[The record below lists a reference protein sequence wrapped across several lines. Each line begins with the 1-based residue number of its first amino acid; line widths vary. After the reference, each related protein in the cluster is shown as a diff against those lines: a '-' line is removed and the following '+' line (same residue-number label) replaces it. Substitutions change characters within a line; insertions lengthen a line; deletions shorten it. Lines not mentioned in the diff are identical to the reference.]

1 MSNLDELR
9 EVLEELCEYCLS
21 DELTLPT
28 LQDKLDQCPLHEVKA
43 HYSFYPFFHN
53 VCVSKGV
60 TLEIVEYVLDKFP
73 DAVRTISEDM
83 SGYVGCMDTERALP
97 LHLACFNQY
106 CAHSVIKL
114 IMEKYPPAISYFCL
128 AGENVLQ
135 TGDYCDDIEG
145 APLHYYVMRETNIQ
159 IETMIMLITAYP
171 QAILATDSEHH
182 YTPLHAILGKEDKY
196 INNRLHALKLLLAE
210 QPLLIRTVMSNGKSP
225 LLVACSNK
233 YVTFEVVRFI
243 YNLWPEA
250 VRVPTIDGFP
260 PIQFLCCNKL
270 PQSADIL
277 RLMLATDPGLVR
289 ERDGSG
295 DLPIHTAAS
304 GQSFDFCKVLI
315 DLYPESLKVEGSD
328 GYLPVHFAV
337 SKPDILQ
344 YMLCLY
350 PETINARDNAGR
362 LLIHKAAQRGRVD
375 LVELLLMHD
384 PSAAT
389 KATRH
394 PRNSVNNLPLHLAAR
409 AAHTEVAEVL
419 FDAYPESMNISNGME
434 KTPLDLA
441 WEEESRHR
449 RDPNESKVISF
460 LLTQQAYARQ
470 AQDIKAKTTI
480 DKDDWLHL
488 HCALKDKAPLGS
500 IKLLVRALRS
510 VGHTDSL
517 PLNTACEFS
526 SVKVVRY
533 LIKADSPSEERLS
546 SLHLVHSACR
556 GGNLKVIKYFL
567 DEHTSLV
574 ASAEVNEKGELPI
587 YLLCEAGKDKVDKDS
602 TEYVET
608 IWRMLL
614 ANPEAVVG
622 A

>member
-60 TLEIVEYVLDKFP
+60 TLEIVEYILDKFP

-315 DLYPESLKVEGSD
+315 DLYPESLKVEGRD
-328 GYLPVHFAV
+328 GYLPVHYAV
-337 SKPDILQ
+337 SKPDTIQ
-344 YMLCLY
+344 YLLEIC

-362 LLIHKAAQRGRVD
+362 LPIHIAAEGKRAD
-375 LVELLLMHD
+375 IVELLLNHD
-384 PSAAT
+384 PSAAS
-389 KATRH
+389 TRTSN
-394 PRNSVNNLPLHLAAR
+394 PSNNLPLHLAAR
-409 AAHTEVAEVL
+409 AKHEHMEVAEVL
-419 FDAYPESMNISNGME
+419 FDAYPESMNISNGNG

-441 WEEESRHR
+441 WEEETRQR
-449 RDPNESKVISF
+449 RDPNESKVVNF

-470 AQDIKAKTTI
+470 AQDIKTKTTF
-480 DKDDWLHL
+480 DKYDWLSL
-488 HCALKDKAPLGS
+488 HCALKDNASLGS
-500 IKLLVRALRS
+500 IKLLVEALRS
-510 VGHTDSL
+510 VGHTDPL
-517 PLNTACEFS
+517 PLDTACELC

-533 LIKADSPSEERLS
+533 LMELDNIMDERLVS
-546 SLHLVHSACR
+546 MHLLHSACR
-556 GGNLKVIKYFL
+556 GGNLEVVNYFL

-574 ASAEVNEKGELPI
+574 ASAEVNENDELPI
-587 YLLCEAGKDKVDKDS
+587 HLLCGAGKDKVDTES
-602 TEYVET
+602 IEYVEV